1 MSELSIPEW
10 HAQFVRQA
18 RWTQGIRNQLYRRAR
33 LLRATRVLDVG
44 CGTGVITHELA
55 QRTKG
60 TVTGLDHNRAMLQFA
75 QEHDAEARYEWGDA
89 LQLPYPDQR
98 FEIVTCHLL
107 LLWVQDPEQAVR
119 EMARVTCRGGSVLIC
134 AEPDYGGRI
143 DWPDLPI
150 REWQIEGLRRQGAD
164 PLIGRQLR
172 ALAESAGLRTEIGV
186 HPSQWDME
194 ALQENAESE
203 WKIIAHDVGPDVDET
218 DWENARQQAQLAI
231 ERGTRTVYVPTFY
244 ALGHKV

>member
-1 MSELSIPEW
+1 MSELSILEW

-33 LLRATRVLDVG
+33 LLRAIRVLDVG

-55 QRTKG
+55 QRTRG
-60 TVTGLDHNRAMLQFA
+60 TVTGLDHNRAMLEFA
-75 QEHDAEARYEWGDA
+75 REHDVEAHYEWGNA
-89 LQLPYPDQR
+89 LQLPYPDQH

-107 LLWVQDPEQAVR
+107 LLWVQDPECAVN

-172 ALAESAGLRTEIGV
+172 ALTESAGLSAEIGI
-186 HPSQWDME
+186 HPSLWDVE
-194 ALQENAESE
+194 GLQENAESE
-203 WKIIAHDVGPDVDET
+203 WKIIAHDMGPDLDKT
-218 DWENARQQAQLAI
+218 DWENARKQTQSAI
-231 ERGTRTVYVPTFY
+231 ERGTRTTYIPTFY
-244 ALGHKV
+244 ALGRKA